1 MPPARKGLQDI
12 RTHAGRSTAPGS
24 SHRTYI
30 RLSTLEMERT
40 RRQQEFEAAQARADA
55 AKARVQRLEAEI
67 AEIVEAIRTGAP
79 PPTSDP
85 MPDPH
90 LISVKHA
97 YGVSRLANAAETV
110 ASEKENAS

>member
-1 MPPARKGLQDI
+1 MPPTRKGLQDI

-67 AEIVEAIRTGAP
+67 AEIVAAISNGTPVP
-79 PPTSDP
+79 PPRELP
-85 MPDPH
+85 NPH

-97 YGVSRLANAAETV
+97 YGVSRRVPETDAAAN
-110 ASEKENAS
+110 EKENAS